1 MPFREKSAWGMGLL
15 FLAITIWFIGATQ
28 PLNWRSGVAP
38 PPAGP
43 LMAVTLFSI
52 IGSIV
57 IQSILA
63 GSSPREANAPADER
77 ERQLLTRAS
86 HLSGLVLGAGC
97 ISALFHYL
105 VHRSGDTLFHIILLS
120 LLISTVAE
128 YALQIVYFRRGHG

>member
-15 FLAITIWFIGATQ
+15 FLVITIWFIGTTH
-28 PLNWRSGVAP
+28 PLDWRSGAAP
-38 PPAGP
+38 PPTGP

-52 IGSIV
+52 IGSII

-63 GSSPREANAPADER
+63 GTSPKEADAPADER
-77 ERQLLTRAS
+77 ERQLITRSS
-86 HLSGLVLGAGC
+86 HLSGLVLGFGC

-120 LLISTVAE
+120 LLVSTVVE
-128 YALQIVYFRRGHG
+128 YALQIFYFRRGH